1 MNTKRIV
8 LILIAIAF
16 LLIAVFSLV
25 GLFAIKKVEV
35 DFAVSEDREVESIQT
50 LLDGYNGKNLMF
62 LNIDDVKDTLKG
74 YHYLEVLSVDKQ
86 YPNVLKVSLKERR
99 EVYYVD
105 FDGKTFVMNEN
116 GFVLAQ
122 KDYVESRN
130 VIKLTLGDGVSI
142 TEIKEGSVIKTDND
156 ALLSAVFSMAKSVN
170 LTDCIKSIS
179 VKKIDGYDT
188 VYDTVFNSFTGVEIC
203 VEDTLVN
210 GAEKVSKA
218 FTVYD
223 EYLTDYQKTYGA
235 IQAYLQQDGQYKV
248 TYNQEFI
255 DIT

>member
-86 YPNVLKVSLKERR
+86 ISQRI
-99 EVYYVD
+99 
-105 FDGKTFVMNEN
+105 
-116 GFVLAQ
+116 
-122 KDYVESRN
+122 ES
-130 VIKLTLGDGVSI
+130 
-142 TEIKEGSVIKTDND
+142 
-156 ALLSAVFSMAKSVN
+156 
-170 LTDCIKSIS
+170 
-179 VKKIDGYDT
+179 
-188 VYDTVFNSFTGVEIC
+188 
-203 VEDTLVN
+203 
-210 GAEKVSKA
+210 
-218 FTVYD
+218 
-223 EYLTDYQKTYGA
+223 
-235 IQAYLQQDGQYKV
+235 
-248 TYNQEFI
+248 
-255 DIT
+255 